1 MKPSSVFQA
10 LHRVQ
15 DKTAML
21 SGLAP
26 QVFAVLN
33 FVLAAHWLAPDALGT
48 WAMFLTLVSFV
59 EMTRL
64 GLVQAAVVYFWAKH
78 EGVEKGRIA
87 GASLFLILMFNLFS
101 SLLIA
106 GAAWLLRGVWHFSGL
121 QHLLMLYIGVG
132 MGAAFLRWFD
142 VLQTARLEF
151 GGILKGACVYGFCYG
166 TSLIGYHFSY
176 GALDPEVLLLLQAPA
191 ILLTIFFRLGAIS
204 STIKQVRFTGNW
216 VREIWNFG
224 RFGLGSSLSS
234 MLFQRADVLLLG
246 ALATPASLAAYN
258 IATRI
263 VTWLDLPLN
272 ALSQAVFPKI
282 ASAFHLEGTDGLT
295 RQCEQSI
302 AVLLGCSLPLI
313 TGAFIGADA
322 LVHLLAGAK
331 YPEAAGLLRILL
343 LAGFAKPWGRLLGLA
358 LDASGRPNLNFGM
371 IGFSLVVNLLLLLPL
386 AAQFGIWGAAT
397 ATTLG
402 IIITTLTGRLYF
414 RTLIPVNSRRT
425 VLQVWKMYTGL
436 ATPYKDKFSAT
447 SL

>member
-1 MKPSSVFQA
+1 MKHSRLFQIFN
-10 LHRVQ
+10 RVQ
-15 DKTAML
+15 GKTAVL

-33 FVLAAHWLAPDALGT
+33 FVMAAHWLAPDALGT

-59 EMTRL
+59 EMARL

-78 EGVEKGRIA
+78 DGPEKGRIA
-87 GASLFLILMFNLFS
+87 GASLFLILIFNLLS

-106 GAAWLLRGVWHFSGL
+106 GIAWALRGVWHFSGL
-121 QHLLMLYIGVG
+121 QPLLLMYVGVG
-132 MGAAFLRWFD
+132 VGAAFLRWFD

-151 GGILKGACVYGFCYG
+151 GGILKGALIYG
-166 TSLIGYHFSY
+166 FSY
-176 GALDPEVLLLLQAPA
+176 GVALIGHHVLYGSIDPHVLLLLQVPA
-191 ILLTIFFRLGAIS
+191 VLVTIFFRLGAIS
-204 STIKQVRFTGNW
+204 VTMKQLLFSVKW
-216 VREIWNFG
+216 VLEIWRFG

-246 ALATPASLAAYN
+246 ALATPAGLAAYN

-272 ALSQAVFPKI
+272 ALSQSIFPKI
-282 ASAFHLEGTDGLT
+282 AGAFHREGMDGLT
-295 RQCEQSI
+295 KQCEQSI
-302 AVLLGCSLPLI
+302 AVLLGVSLPML
-313 TGAFIGADA
+313 TGAFIGADW

-358 LDASGRPNLNFGM
+358 LDASGRPNMNFGM
-371 IGFSLVVNLLLLLPL
+371 ITFSLIINLLLLWPL
-386 AAQFGIWGAAT
+386 AAQFGIWGAAL

-402 IIITTLTGRLYF
+402 VMITTLTGRLYF
-414 RTLIPVNSRRT
+414 RKQIPLSSRRT
-425 VLQVWKMYTGL
+425 VQQVWKMYR
-436 ATPYKDKFSAT
+436 AFA
-447 SL
+447 

>member
-1 MKPSSVFQA
+1 MKQSRIFQV
-10 LHRVQ
+10 LNRVQ

-26 QVFAVLN
+26 QIFAVLN

-78 EGVEKGRIA
+78 DDTEKGQIA
-87 GASLFLILMFNLFS
+87 GASLFLILIFNLLS

-121 QHLLMLYIGVG
+121 QPLLMLYIGVG
-132 MGAAFLRWFD
+132 IGAAFLRWFD

-151 GGILKGACVYGFCYG
+151 SGILKGACVYGISYAAG
-166 TSLIGYHFSY
+166 LIGYHILY
-176 GALDPEVLLLLQAPA
+176 GTIDPQVLLLLQAPA
-191 ILLTIFFRLGAIS
+191 VLMTILFRLGAIWG
-204 STIKQVRFTGNW
+204 TIKQLRFTGNR
-216 VREIWNFG
+216 VLEIWRFG

-246 ALATPASLAAYN
+246 ALATPAGLAAYN

-282 ASAFHLEGTDGLT
+282 AGAFHREGTEGLT

-302 AVLLGCSLPLI
+302 AILLGCSLPLI

-371 IGFSLVVNLLLLLPL
+371 IGFSLVINLLLLWPL

-414 RTLIPVNSRRT
+414 RRQIPLNSRRT
-425 VLQVWKMYTGL
+425 VLQVWKMYSGL
-436 ATPYKDKFSAT
+436 AYSI
-447 SL
+447 